1 VFGVFSVWIYIYA
14 VIETF
19 LIFPFIYSL
28 LIAPILS
35 PIIIHVNTIFSSH
48 VCNIKAALLLTNQIK
63 TVVKKILEKIVESI
77 FTVSGF
83 VTSIVIIVVV
93 IFLFSGG
100 IYLFKSSSIEA
111 GYTIVVH
118 STNPV
123 NYLSP
128 DELKSIFDVEKTNW
142 KDFGGKNE
150 EILVFRLGD
159 LTNFFSEEELGENL
173 EFIPDKISQLIKEN
187 KGIIAFVPEEYV
199 LPNCS
204 GKKIDA
210 GKITFGNVF
219 GGKEWMPVAQPA
231 PLFGILP
238 LITGTLWVSFIA
250 ILIALPFGLSVAV
263 YMSEVANHKTRNVL
277 KPVIELLSGIPSVV
291 YGFFGLVVVVP
302 LIQNIFGLPV
312 GETGLTG
319 SIILSIMSLPTII
332 SVSEDAMRNCP
343 VSIREASL
351 SLGANRW
358 QTVYKIV
365 IPSSLSGITA
375 GVVLGIGRAIG
386 ETMAVLMVTGN
397 SAIIPHSILQP
408 MRTIPATI
416 AAELGEVPT
425 GSSHYQ
431 VLFLLGIIL
440 FLITL
445 LINTCIEYISNKNK
459 I

>member
-1 VFGVFSVWIYIYA
+1 MLPSQD
-14 VIETF
+14 
-19 LIFPFIYSL
+19 
-28 LIAPILS
+28 
-35 PIIIHVNTIFSSH
+35 
-48 VCNIKAALLLTNQIK
+48 CNIKAASLLTTKIK
-63 TVVKKILEKIVESI
+63 TIVRKILERIVESI

-100 IYLFKSSSIEA
+100 INLFNTPSIEA
-111 GYTIVVH
+111 GYTLVVH
-118 STNPV
+118 PSNPV
-123 NYLSP
+123 KKLSP
-128 DELKSIFDVEKTNW
+128 NDLKSIFDMEKTNW
-142 KDFGGKNE
+142 KEFGGNNE
-150 EILVFRLGD
+150 EILVFHLGD
-159 LTNFFSEEELGENL
+159 LTNYFSEEELGEEL
-173 EFIPDKISQLIKEN
+173 EFVPDRLSQLIKEN
-187 KGIIAFVPEEYV
+187 KGIIAFIPEEYV
-199 LPNCS
+199 SDNFI
-204 GKKIDA
+204 GNKIDA
-210 GKITFGNVF
+210 GKISFGDVF
-219 GGKEWMPVAQPA
+219 AGKEWMPVAQPA

-238 LITGTLWVSFIA
+238 LIAGTLWVSFIA
-250 ILIALPFGLSVAV
+250 ILIALPFGLSVAI
-263 YMSEVANHKTRNVL
+263 YMSEVANNKIRNTL

-302 LIQNIFGLPV
+302 LIQNVFGLPV

-319 SIILSIMSLPTII
+319 SIILSIMALPTII

-365 IPSSLSGITA
+365 IPSSISGITA

-416 AAELGEVPT
+416 AAELGEVPA

-445 LINTCIEYISNKNK
+445 LINTCIEYVSNKNK
-459 I
+459 L